1 MSLSLLSGIACAIA
15 ITGPLLWY
23 LRRRWLKNLANA
35 KIQIR
40 YCPNCRCKL
49 KEREIGGKMKLACPR
64 CPYVFWNN
72 PLVVSIGIVPSP
84 DGKGMLMIKR
94 AIPPKIG
101 MYALAGG
108 FLEPREDPEQGV
120 VREVFEESGLRVRVI
135 RLLWMVGLPQAN
147 EILVFF
153 LCEVV
158 GGELTKSEE
167 TSEVAFFPNDQLPA
181 DIAFPTHEQ
190 AIRMYLDQRATER
203 AGGGQK

>member
-1 MSLSLLSGIACAIA
+1 MSLLVPGIAGAIA
-15 ITGPLLWY
+15 LAGAPLWY
-23 LRRRWLKNLANA
+23 FRRRWLKKLATNRP
-35 KIQIR
+35 QMR

-64 CPYVFWNN
+64 CQYVFWNN
-72 PLVVSIGIVPSP
+72 PLVVSIGVVPSP
-84 DGKGMLMIKR
+84 DGKGMLLIKR

-108 FLEPREDPEQGV
+108 FLEPKEDPEQGV

-135 RLLWMVGLPQAN
+135 RLLWMVGLPNAN
-147 EILVFF
+147 EILVFY
-153 LCEVV
+153 LCEAV

-167 TSEVAFFPNDQLPA
+167 TSEVAYFPFDQLPK

-190 AIRMYLDQRATER
+190 AIQMYLKQRFGSE
-203 AGGGQK
+203 QPQ

>member
-1 MSLSLLSGIACAIA
+1 MSLLLPGIAGAIA
-15 ITGPLLWY
+15 LAGAPLWY
-23 LRRRWLKNLANA
+23 FRRRWLKKLATS
-35 KIQIR
+35 KPQMR

-64 CPYVFWNN
+64 CQYVFWNN
-72 PLVVSIGIVPSP
+72 PLVVSIGVVPSP
-84 DGKGMLMIKR
+84 DGKGMLLIKR

-108 FLEPREDPEQGV
+108 FLEPKEDPEQGV

-135 RLLWMVGLPQAN
+135 RLLWMVGLPNAN
-147 EILVFF
+147 EILVFY
-153 LCEVV
+153 LCEAV

-167 TSEVAFFPNDQLPA
+167 TSEVAYFPFDQLPT

-190 AIRMYLDQRATER
+190 AIQMYLKQRFGSE
-203 AGGGQK
+203 QPQ